1 MLNND
6 ESAESKWLPV
16 IGRALA
22 YLCMKQETAEHQ
34 SVQERAKFLEGLGLS
49 RADAA
54 SMLGTTADSLRVM
67 HGRAQRK
74 KKAKR
79 GTAKKKSRRSR

>member
-1 MLNND
+1 MANND

-34 SVQERAKFLEGLGLS
+34 SLQERAKFLEGLGLS
-49 RADAA
+49 RADTA
-54 SMLGTTADSLRVM
+54 SMLGTTPASLTVL
-67 HGRAQRK
+67 HGRARK
-74 KKAKR
+74 KKAKHGR
-79 GTAKKKSRRSR
+79 PKKKSRRG